1 MSDNTATQPPLNA
14 EDPRCLRDVPIFQ
27 ALSEKELEKILRSED
42 CFLKQYAAQAT
53 VIQEGEIGDCMF
65 VILGGAVEVLVKKS
79 HGRGVGVAAVL
90 HRGDFFGEEAM
101 MPWKD
106 GRRNASVRTIQST
119 QLLHVNKRH
128 VLYGL
133 QKGIQNLCASKV
145 FGTSLDSLSSI
156 MSDGQM
162 NSGGAVMEQDFLEVP
177 KADPVLDIL
186 KASRIF
192 KSLSDK
198 EVKAYKSWSKTETYK
213 MGQYIM
219 REGDP
224 GRYLHL
230 MIKGTVTVLY
240 SDRSDKLHVLATLKK
255 GQYFG
260 EQALL
265 PGGNKRA
272 NAYVRSETD
281 CAILKISVKTFNT
294 IMRRDQL
301 LFASLKKS
309 GVSQRNTL
317 RKLSQV

>member
-1 MSDNTATQPPLNA
+1 MSDNTTQLPLDA
-14 EDPRCLRDVPIFQ
+14 EDPRTLRSVPVFQ
-27 ALSEKELEKILRSED
+27 ALSDEELKEILLSED

-53 VIQEGEIGDCMF
+53 VIQEGEIGNCMF
-65 VILGGAVEVLVKKS
+65 IILGGAVEVLIKKS
-79 HGRGVGVAAVL
+79 HGRGMGVAAVL

-106 GRRNASVRTIQST
+106 GRRNASVRTVQQT
-119 QLLHVNKRH
+119 KLLHINKRH
-128 VLYGL
+128 VLRGL

-145 FGTSLDSLSSI
+145 FGTSLDSLSVL
-156 MSDGQM
+156 MDGNQA
-162 NSGGAVMEQDFLEVP
+162 GGGGMEESFVEVP
-177 KADPVLDIL
+177 RADPVQDML

-198 EVKAYKSWSKTETYK
+198 EVKAYKNWSKTEQVR
-213 MGQYIM
+213 MGQYIV

-224 GRYLHL
+224 GRYLYL
-230 MIKGTVTVLY
+230 LLKGTVRVLY
-240 SDRSDKLHVLATLKK
+240 TDHNDKLHVLATLKK

-281 CAILKISVKTFNT
+281 CTILKISVKTFNI

-301 LFASLKKS
+301 LFASLKKF
-309 GVSQRNTL
+309 GASQRNTL
-317 RKLSQV
+317 KKLSPN